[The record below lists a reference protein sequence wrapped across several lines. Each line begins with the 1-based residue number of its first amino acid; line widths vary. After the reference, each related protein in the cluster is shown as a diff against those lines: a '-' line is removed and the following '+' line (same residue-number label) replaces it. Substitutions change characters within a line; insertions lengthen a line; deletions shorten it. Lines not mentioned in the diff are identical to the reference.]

1 MSHTILTFPETLRS
15 KVSEQGFPHVSFSM
29 ARGEVG
35 EFTDIHL
42 FIPIGMASSDSM
54 NYGSSELGAIGS
66 IAQDKRIGGRAGT
79 GGTKSKTG
87 SDLVA
92 KLTSKF
98 KAGGG
103 ISGGLATAFELK
115 SGLVVNP
122 YTATTFEGVNVR
134 SFEFAFKLV
143 PTSKEESVIAHKI
156 ENAFR
161 KYMYPKERGTGSL
174 EYPPTFRIE
183 FMSGGRPNKYMPRII
198 DTYLTTMAANYNATG
213 NAFHENDGVLGAAPT
228 EIDISMTFQEV
239 RAITRDDLYGEDLVY
254 KDGYDDAGHVVGAT
268 ADTPGEAAA
277 YTADLSN
284 TAVDKGVELVG
295 GQ

>member
-15 KVSEQGFPHVSFSM
+15 KVSDEGFPHVSFSM
-29 ARGEVG
+29 VRGEAG

-42 FIPIGMASSDSM
+42 FVPIGMASSDNM
-54 NYGSSELGAIGS
+54 NYGSSELGAIGA
-66 IAQDKRIGGRAGT
+66 IASNKRIGGRAGT
-79 GGTKSKTG
+79 GGTLEKSG
-87 SDLVA
+87 ADYIA
-92 KLTSKF
+92 ALTKKF
-98 KAGGG
+98 KSGGG

-143 PTSKEESVIAHKI
+143 PTSREESQTAHMI

-198 DTYLTTMAANYNATG
+198 DTYLTSMSANYNATG
-213 NAFHENDGVLGAAPT
+213 NAFHQNDGVLGAAPT
-228 EIDISMTFQEV
+228 EIDLSMTFQEV
-239 RAITRDDLYGEDLVY
+239 RSITRDDLYGDTLVY
-254 KDGYDDAGHVVGAT
+254 KDGHSNSGHVVGAP
-268 ADTPGEAAA
+268 ADTPAYAAA

-284 TAVDKGVELVG
+284 RAVDQGAELIGVE
-295 GQ
+295 

>member
-15 KVSEQGFPHVSFSM
+15 KVSEEGFPHVSFSM
-29 ARGEVG
+29 VRGQMG

-42 FIPIGMASSDSM
+42 FVPIGMGSSDSM
-54 NYGSSELGAIGS
+54 NYGSSELGSIGA

-79 GGTKSKTG
+79 GGAKEKTG
-87 SDLVA
+87 ADLVA

-98 KAGGG
+98 KSGGG
-103 ISGGLATAFELK
+103 VSGGLATAFELK

-143 PTSKEESVIAHKI
+143 PTSKDESLTAHRI

-161 KYMYPKERGTGSL
+161 KYMYPKERGSGSL

-183 FMSGGRPNKYMPRII
+183 FMAGGKPNKYMPRII
-198 DTYLTTMAANYNATG
+198 DTYLTTMGANYNATG

-228 EIDISMTFQEV
+228 EIDLTMTFQEV
-239 RAITRDDLYGEDLVY
+239 RAITRDDLYGPTLDY
-254 KDGYDDAGHVVGAT
+254 IDGYDDAGHVVGAP
-268 ADTPGEAAA
+268 ADTPGEAAT

-295 GQ
+295 GE

>member
-1 MSHTILTFPETLRS
+1 MSHTILTFPETLRA
-15 KVSEQGFPHVSFSM
+15 KVSDQGFPHVSFSM
-29 ARGEVG
+29 ARGSVA

-42 FIPIGMASSDSM
+42 FIPLGMSSNDSM
-54 NYGSSELGAIGS
+54 NYGGSELGVVGAI
-66 IAQDKRIGGRAGT
+66 AKDKRL
-79 GGTKSKTG
+79 GGTKEAS
-87 SDLVA
+87 SADFIA
-92 KLTSKF
+92 KMIGNF
-98 KAGGG
+98 KKGGG
-103 ISGGLATAFELK
+103 QFAGLATAAELK

-134 SFEFAFKLV
+134 SFEFSFKLV
-143 PTSKEESVIAHKI
+143 PTSKEESMTAHKI

-183 FMSGGRPNKYMPRII
+183 FMSGGKPNKYMPRII
-198 DTYLTTMAANYNATG
+198 DTYLTTMGANYNATG

-254 KDGYDDAGHVVGAT
+254 KDGYDDAGHVVGDV

-284 TAVDKGVELVG
+284 SAVDKTVEFAG
-295 GQ
+295 GE